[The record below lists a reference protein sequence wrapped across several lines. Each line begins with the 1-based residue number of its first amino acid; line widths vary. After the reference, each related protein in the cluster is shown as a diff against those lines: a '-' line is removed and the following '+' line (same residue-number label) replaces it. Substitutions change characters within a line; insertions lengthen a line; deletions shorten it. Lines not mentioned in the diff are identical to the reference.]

1 MKTCFLGTGGYVGE
15 VASRGWPVPPEQ
27 CSREAA
33 MRSMDTAIRQYKLAE
48 EVGFD
53 WVSISE
59 HHYSPGLMTPNPG
72 ILAAAISQ
80 QTSRVKIALLGPLV
94 PLINPVRTAEEIA
107 MLDALSHGR
116 VVVLFLKG
124 TPNEHATY
132 GTNPDETRE
141 ITQEGVQ
148 LILRAWTE
156 PQPFSWEG
164 KYFRFR
170 TVSVWPR
177 TVQDPHPP
185 VFYSGNSDES
195 AEFAGR
201 HGLSIAIGFA
211 PPPKVKQQVDIYKQ
225 AARAAGWE
233 PTHDNVLYR
242 GRMIIAETD
251 SAADEIANR
260 IGVRTGPAA
269 PGGGQGGGDPTAGV
283 AGVQLKGGLE
293 TVLAKAR
300 QLHDAGVG
308 ILDVGVAGGGMT
320 RSLELFG
327 RRFAPALAEIN

>member
-1 MKTCFLGTGGYVGE
+1 
-15 VASRGWPVPPEQ
+15 
-27 CSREAA
+27 
-33 MRSMDTAIRQYKLAE
+33 
-48 EVGFD
+48 
-53 WVSISE
+53 
-59 HHYSPGLMTPNPG
+59 
-72 ILAAAISQ
+72 
-80 QTSRVKIALLGPLV
+80 
-94 PLINPVRTAEEIA
+94 

-124 TPNEHATY
+124 TPNAHATY
-132 GTNPDETRE
+132 GTNPAETRE

-148 LILRAWTE
+148 LIIRAWTE
-156 PQPFSWEG
+156 PQPFGWEG
-164 KYFRFR
+164 KFFRFR

-195 AEFAGR
+195 AEFAGK

-211 PPPKVKQQVDIYKQ
+211 PPPKVKQQVEVYKK
-225 AARAAGWE
+225 AAREAGWE

-242 GRMIIAETD
+242 GRMIIGETD
-251 SAADEIANR
+251 SAAEEIANK
-260 IGVRTGPAA
+260 IGIRTGPAA

-283 AGVQLKGGLE
+283 AGVQLLGGLE
-293 TVLAKAR
+293 TVIAKAR
-300 QLHDAGVG
+300 LLHEAGVG

-327 RRFAPALAEIN
+327 SRFAPALAELV